1 MATYVIVGG
10 VAGGATAAAR
20 LRRMDESAEIIVLE
34 RGEYVSF
41 ANCGLPYHIGGVIE
55 QRDAL
60 LVSTPDKLCAEFA
73 IDVRTQHE
81 VLRIDREAKEV
92 EVREVRTGRVYRQ
105 PYDRL
110 ILSPGAK
117 PIVPRIPGADLPG
130 VYTLRTMRDM
140 DAIKAPLDAGRVRS
154 AVVVGGGFIGLEM
167 AENLK
172 ERGVEVSLVE
182 MLPQVMAPLDF
193 EMAAML
199 HRELREHGVRLG
211 LGDGLQEIV
220 RADDERLTAVLA
232 GGATLEADMVV
243 LAIGVQP
250 ENDLARQA
258 GLELG
263 PKGHICVDEHMRT
276 SDPSIYA
283 VGDAVQVMNPVLE
296 TLTAVPLAGPA
307 NRQARVVAD
316 HIVGHD
322 AHYVGTYGTSIV
334 KVFGLTAALT
344 GANSRTLGQQ
354 GVEYLTSITHSQ
366 DHVGYYPGA
375 TPQTIKLLYR
385 PHDGKLLGA
394 QVVGGNAVDR
404 TIDALA
410 TALQAG
416 MTVFDLER
424 LELAYAPPYGG
435 AKDPVNIAGYVAAN
449 RLRGDTELV
458 EWPRVRELVEDGMGD
473 GAYGIL
479 DVRTDP
485 EWTLGHIPG
494 AMHITNSELR
504 SRLDE
509 LDRDKAWIVY
519 CKVGRRAYV
528 MERMLRQH
536 GLRVLNLSGG
546 WDVYAVA
553 TEPQSNLIAPVEA
566 PAKGGGTNG
575 SNGYRGGGDGN
586 GNGGNGRGN
595 GNGHVTEAAPVTEP
609 VMATARL
616 NAMGLQ
622 CPGPIMAVY
631 RQMQGM
637 VAGEVLEVQASDPG
651 FRRDVA
657 AWAGSTG
664 NRLLDL
670 REEAGAITALLQ
682 KGAPAPEVET
692 APRAAVA
699 PAKTMVV
706 FSGDLDHA
714 LASFVI
720 ANGAA
725 AMGQQVTM
733 FFTFWGLN
741 VLRRRDAP
749 RTHKNIVERAFGW
762 MLPKGADALKLSQLN
777 MGGAGTWMMKQV
789 MRSKHIDSLPRLMET
804 ALENGVRII
813 ACQMSMDMMGIRP
826 EELIDGVE
834 VGGVATFISE
844 TDKANATLFI

>member
-73 IDVRTQHE
+73 IDVRTEHE

-92 EVREVRTGRVYRQ
+92 EARELRTGRVYRQ
-105 PYDRL
+105 RYDRL

-130 VYTLRTMRDM
+130 VFILRSMRDM
-140 DAIKAPLDAGRVRS
+140 DAIKGPVDAGRVRN

-167 AENLK
+167 AENLR
-172 ERGVEVSLVE
+172 ERGIEVALVE

-199 HRELREHGVRLG
+199 HRELRERGVRLG
-211 LGDGLQEIV
+211 LGDGLKEI
-220 RADDERLTAVLA
+220 RQADGGRLTAALA
-232 GGATLEADMVV
+232 SGATLEADMVI
-243 LAIGVQP
+243 LAVGVQP
-250 ENDLARQA
+250 ESDLARQA

-276 SDPSIYA
+276 SDPDIYA
-283 VGDAVQVMNPVLE
+283 VGDAIQVTHPVLG

-307 NRQARVVAD
+307 NRQARIAAD
-316 HIVGHD
+316 NIVGRD
-322 AHYVGTYGTSIV
+322 AHYGGTYGTSIV

-344 GANSRTLGQQ
+344 GANSRTLEQH
-354 GVEYLTSITHSQ
+354 GVEFLTSITHSQ

-375 TPQTIKLLYR
+375 TPQTVKLLYR

-394 QVVGGNAVDR
+394 QVVGQNAVDR

-424 LELAYAPPYGG
+424 LELAYAPPYGA
-435 AKDPVNIAGYVAAN
+435 AKDPVNIAGYLAAN
-449 RLRGDTELV
+449 RLRGDAELV
-458 EWPRVRELVEDGMGD
+458 EWTRVRELVEDGLGD

-485 EWTLGHIPG
+485 EWALGHIPG
-494 AMHITNSELR
+494 AVHITNSDLR

-509 LDRDKAWIVY
+509 LDRDKTWIVY

-536 GLRVLNLSGG
+536 GYRVQNLSGG
-546 WDVYAVA
+546 WDVYAMA
-553 TEPQSNLIAPVEA
+553 TEPQSNLEVALEA
-566 PAKGGGTNG
+566 SPAEGGANG
-575 SNGYRGGGDGN
+575 SNSHHGGGNEYGD
-586 GNGGNGRGN
+586 GRGN
-595 GNGHVTEAAPVTEP
+595 GHVAAGAPVAEP
-609 VMATARL
+609 AVATARL

-637 VAGEVLEVQASDPG
+637 AAGEVLEVQASDPG

-670 REEAGAITALLQ
+670 REEGGTITALLQ
-682 KGAPAPEVET
+682 KGAPAPEVE
-692 APRAAVA
+692 AALRSAVA

-762 MLPKGADALKLSQLN
+762 MLPKGADALKLSRLN

-789 MRSKHIDSLPRLMET
+789 MKSKHIDSLPHLIET

-844 TDKANATLFI
+844 TDKANAALFI